1 MKVELRPDFE
11 VTDESCRAATGKTF
25 AEWFD
30 WIDSGEGGA
39 GRRNVVNAIYD
50 ATGRGADVW
59 WPTTIWVEYEAAKG
73 IVKKDGL
80 AEGYNI
86 CCTKTIS
93 APVEIVYFALAG
105 TAKEGNEY
113 SDPEGNS
120 GTWLRLRPGKDVR
133 LQWRT
138 AGIENETLMDCALAD
153 KGKGK
158 TGVVLNHQRIQTR
171 AEADGLRRAW
181 GQFLDEL
188 KSGLED

>member
-11 VTDESCRAATGKTF
+11 VSDESCRVATGKTL
-25 AEWFD
+25 AEWFE
-30 WIDSGEGGA
+30 WIDSGAGGE
-39 GRRNVVNAIYD
+39 GRRSVVNAIYD

-73 IVKKDGL
+73 IVKKDDL

-86 CCTKTIS
+86 CSTKTIT

-105 TAKEGNEY
+105 TAQEGEAY

-120 GTWLRLRPGKDVR
+120 GEWLRLRPRKDVR
-133 LQWRT
+133 LRWKT
-138 AGIENETLMDCALAD
+138 AGVATETQVDCAFAD
-153 KGKGK
+153 KGKGR
-158 TGVVLNHQRIQTR
+158 TGVTLNHQRIQSR

-181 GQFLDEL
+181 GKFLDEL
-188 KSGLED
+188 KAGLED